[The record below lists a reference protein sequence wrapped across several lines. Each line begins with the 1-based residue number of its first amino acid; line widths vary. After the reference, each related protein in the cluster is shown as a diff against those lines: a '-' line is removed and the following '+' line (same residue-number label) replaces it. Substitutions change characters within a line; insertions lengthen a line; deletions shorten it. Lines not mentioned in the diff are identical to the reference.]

1 MNAFDRRQGDN
12 GTRGQGDKRR
22 PPTDH
27 LVPLSPCHLVLR
39 LCALAFILVLSTPCL
54 AAEKVT
60 IALNWVP
67 EPEFGGIYQAKID
80 GTYAKNG
87 LDVQIKP
94 GGAGAPTWQRV
105 ASGQVEFGV
114 ASADEVVIAR
124 SNGADVVA
132 FYTTYQTCP
141 QGIMVHASR
150 GLKSIEQVFTSG
162 GTLALEIGLPYGKFL
177 EKKYGLGKVKRVPY
191 TGGIANFLADQNFS
205 QQCFI
210 FSEPLAAKQAGA
222 DPQTF
227 LVADAG
233 YNPYTGVVIT
243 SGDYLK
249 QHPQQVK
256 AMYESLRD
264 GWTSYA
270 RDPKPANQAMGELNK
285 TMDQPTFAAAAEAQK
300 ALLESDDTKKS
311 GMGVMT
317 LERWKTLV
325 QQLADLKVIDK
336 PVPAEECFS
345 AAGK

>member
-1 MNAFDRRQGDN
+1 MNR
-12 GTRGQGDKRR
+12 
-22 PPTDH
+22 
-27 LVPLSPCHLVLR
+27 LSWPLGVL
-39 LCALAFILVLSTPCL
+39 AVVILSVASWTT
-54 AAEKVT
+54 AAQKVT

-80 GTYAKNG
+80 GTFEKHG
-87 LDVQIKP
+87 LDVEIKP

-132 FYTTYQTCP
+132 FFTTYQTCP

-150 GLKSIEQVFTSG
+150 GLKSIDQVFSAG
-162 GTLALEIGLPYGKFL
+162 GTLALEIGLPYGKYL

-191 TGGIANFLADQNFS
+191 TGGIANFLADPNFS

-210 FSEPLAAKQAGA
+210 FSEPIAARQAGS

-249 QHPQQVK
+249 QHPQIIK
-256 AMYESLRD
+256 AMNDSLRE
-264 GWTSYA
+264 GWMNYLK
-270 RDPKPANQAMGELNK
+270 DPTPANQAMGQLNK
-285 TMDQPTFAAAAEAQK
+285 TMDQATFAAAADAQK
-300 ALLESDDTKKS
+300 PLIESDETKKS
-311 GMGVMT
+311 GIGVMT
-317 LERWKTLV
+317 QDRWKTLV
-325 QQLADLKVIDK
+325 QQLVDLRIIEK
-336 PVPAEECFS
+336 PVPAEECFVNPQ
-345 AAGK
+345 K